1 MHKPAFHQR
10 PALFFRPAVLSFG
23 VAFCP
28 CLWAGRLRFPM
39 HLFSPEDERYMQMA
53 LAQARMAAES
63 GEVPVGA
70 VLVAGGRVITKTH
83 NQTELLCDPT
93 AHAEMLA
100 LTSACNHFQSRYL
113 TEATLYVT
121 LEPCPMCAAAL
132 FWAQAGR
139 VVWAA
144 PDEKRGFLRHS
155 PDLLHPVTRR
165 EMGLLAVEAAELLTQ
180 FFRERRS

>member
-10 PALFFRPAVLSFG
+10 PVLFFPSNL
-23 VAFCP
+23 P
-28 CLWAGRLRFPM
+28 ENRLISM
-39 HLFSPEDERYMQMA
+39 NLFSPEDEHYMQMA
-53 LAQARMAAES
+53 LAQARLAADS

-100 LTSACNHFQSRYL
+100 LTSACSHFQSRYL

-121 LEPCPMCAAAL
+121 LEPCPMCASAL
-132 FWAQAGR
+132 FWAQVGR

-144 PDEKRGFLRHS
+144 ADEKRGFLRHS

-165 EMGLLAVEAAELLTQ
+165 DQGLLAGDAAELLTQ